1 MIMLYIVEENI
12 FAVIVYKFLVQK
24 KYQNVISKAALTLI
38 WVDFLGVCF
47 GKEVKLPQNF
57 AKLPIV

>member
-12 FAVIVYKFLVQK
+12 FVVIVYKFLVQK

-47 GKEVKLPQNF
+47 GKEVKLP
-57 AKLPIV
+57 